1 MLSKMLLLLLITSL
15 FTTFSYAENRIEKK
29 IQLINI
35 YTTPPS
41 DYTFAELVLVI
52 TDNKIQKPVYH
63 YYYNNEDINP
73 VEIIL
78 TDINYS
84 DNLLHSIPQEF
95 LQDGTND
102 PYKGGPSEVFDMP
115 GYLIIVTFE
124 DGTKNTRR
132 MFDFFGDYYADETR
146 LYLHKIT
153 NIIRGDKGRYIIGED
168 EPFNF

>member
-1 MLSKMLLLLLITSL
+1 MLLLLSIITSL

-35 YTTPPS
+35 YTTAPNNYTPS
-41 DYTFAELVLVI
+41 ELVLVI

-84 DNLLHSIPQEF
+84 DNLLHFIPQEF

-102 PYKGGPSEVFDMP
+102 PYRAGPTPIYDDIP

-132 MFDFFGDYYADETR
+132 MFDFLGDDYADETR

-153 NIIRGDKGRYIIGED
+153 NIIRRDKGGYYIIGEE
-168 EPFNF
+168 EPFRF